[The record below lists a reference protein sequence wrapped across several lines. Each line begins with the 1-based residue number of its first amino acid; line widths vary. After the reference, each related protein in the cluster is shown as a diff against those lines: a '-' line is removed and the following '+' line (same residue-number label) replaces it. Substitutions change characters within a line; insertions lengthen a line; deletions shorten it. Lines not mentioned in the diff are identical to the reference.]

1 MESAKKYLVE
11 SMLERVDESQF
22 LLSYVDGKKHYITDI
37 MTDFANQSKWI
48 SVETEKPEA
57 RKDVPHLSINVI
69 GRDVVNSMEC
79 FFNYYQKRWY
89 DANGNNV
96 IIIEWQP
103 FPTAP

>member
-1 MESAKKYLVE
+1 MRTAIEILEAKIPEIKTRKSDYSVMDIRVMNVLEIMEEY
-11 SMLERVDESQF
+11 
-22 LLSYVDGKKHYITDI
+22 
-37 MTDFANQSKWI
+37 ANQSKWI
-48 SVETEKPEA
+48 SAKTEKPEA

>member
-48 SVETEKPEA
+48 SVETEKPEDREYVDCYLSKEINGKNFA
-57 RKDVPHLSINVI
+57 YSTYSKKYGFENVPSRIVTHF
-69 GRDVVNSMEC
+69 RRPE
-79 FFNYYQKRWY
+79 K
-89 DANGNNV
+89 
-96 IIIEWQP
+96 P
-103 FPTAP
+103 

>member
-1 MESAKKYLVE
+1 MKTARQCLGTSGFDFDAFETQNEYSAKNILNAMKEY
-11 SMLERVDESQF
+11 
-22 LLSYVDGKKHYITDI
+22 
-37 MTDFANQSKWI
+37 ANQSKWI

-79 FFNYYQKRWY
+79 FFNYYRKRWY

-103 FPTAP
+103 FPEKP